1 MHRQKKRDRDRER
14 NRDRET
20 DRFKELAHI
29 TVEAGKSKVYK
40 VGWRPRE
47 ELMLE
52 KSTGSL
58 LENFLPPWGMSVCFY
73 QGLKLIG

>member
-1 MHRQKKRDRDRER
+1 MCIDREKKRDRDRER

-29 TVEAGKSKVYK
+29 TATVKAGKSKVYK

-73 QGLKLIG
+73 